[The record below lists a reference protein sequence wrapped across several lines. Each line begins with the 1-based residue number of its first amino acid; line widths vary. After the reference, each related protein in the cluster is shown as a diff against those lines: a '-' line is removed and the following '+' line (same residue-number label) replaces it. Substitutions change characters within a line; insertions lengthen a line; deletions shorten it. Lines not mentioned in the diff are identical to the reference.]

1 MEKVRC
7 ASSHGQRHMGECL
20 TFHDTSAE
28 RSANGF
34 HSARIW
40 RTSLAAVRQMCWA
53 LCFAVVLFGGLQ
65 LNLRCTL
72 AQDQGLF
79 PTRTVK
85 IVTAAAPGGNPDLL
99 ARLLSQK
106 LLERFGKPFV
116 IESVPGA
123 AGTLAARSVS
133 AAPPDG
139 YTLTII
145 DVPGLSVSAALNQS
159 LGTSPGADLTPVA
172 SLVSVPTILVVR
184 PELPVRSLKDFVEL
198 ARARPKELTFGSGGV
213 GSVHHLTMEIFASR
227 SGIELLHVPY
237 RGGSAMVNGLLTG
250 EIQSGWAGIPS
261 VASLIED
268 GRLRALCISIASR
281 SASLPEIPTCSEAG
295 YSGFEV
301 ASNLGLFGPPALP
314 RSISSVLEESFIG
327 AIADPNVTL
336 QIRKMGMEVMPAKAN
351 QYVSYLASEA
361 VRYQTILRMLSERGA
376 AK

>member
-1 MEKVRC
+1 
-7 ASSHGQRHMGECL
+7 
-20 TFHDTSAE
+20 
-28 RSANGF
+28 
-34 HSARIW
+34 
-40 RTSLAAVRQMCWA
+40 MCWA

-295 YSGFEV
+295 YSGFRSRIQSRTVRPSSIAEV
-301 ASNLGLFGPPALP
+301 DLVRAGGVLHRGYRRSDCDAADQEDGNGSDACEGQPICFISCLGSCALSDHLTDAEREGSGQMRLRRRRLDALSP
-314 RSISSVLEESFIG
+314 DFSF
-327 AIADPNVTL
+327 NRT
-336 QIRKMGMEVMPAKAN
+336 
-351 QYVSYLASEA
+351 
-361 VRYQTILRMLSERGA
+361 
-376 AK
+376 

>member
-1 MEKVRC
+1 M
-7 ASSHGQRHMGECL
+7 
-20 TFHDTSAE
+20 
-28 RSANGF
+28 
-34 HSARIW
+34 
-40 RTSLAAVRQMCWA
+40 
-53 LCFAVVLFGGLQ
+53 
-65 LNLRCTL
+65 
-72 AQDQGLF
+72 
-79 PTRTVK
+79 
-85 IVTAAAPGGNPDLL
+85 
-99 ARLLSQK
+99 
-106 LLERFGKPFV
+106 
-116 IESVPGA
+116 PGA

-268 GRLRALCISIASR
+268 GRLRALCISIAYAFCIASR
-281 SASLPEIPTCSEAG
+281 N
-295 YSGFEV
+295 
-301 ASNLGLFGPPALP
+301 SNLLGGRLQRI
-314 RSISSVLEESFIG
+314 RSRIQSRTVRPSS
-327 AIADPNVTL
+327 IA
-336 QIRKMGMEVMPAKAN
+336 EVD
-351 QYVSYLASEA
+351 L
-361 VRYQTILRMLSERGA
+361 VRA
-376 AK
+376 